1 MCPVDRTALVTAESG
16 EETERVWLVERSVD
30 DRDLVTLVYA
40 TPDGARVRRRQL
52 SSAHLSG
59 TDVTAAM
66 TVQEERL
73 TPIEDPATRER
84 YAIEV
89 DRIREDHDPEDEV

>member
-1 MCPVDRTALVTAESG
+1 MTTST
-16 EETERVWLVERSVD
+16 EEGAERVWLVERSVD

-59 TDVTAAM
+59 TEVTAAM
-66 TVQEERL
+66 RVEEDQL

-89 DRIREDHDPEDEV
+89 DRIRADHDPDDEV